1 VQARPGTLRTYSSRT
16 TLAATVRKESTSISI
31 RLDAAG
37 SARVFGNIIDFDQT
51 GATTSPNPGLWV
63 KSMQHKADFCCAEN
77 NQVLHYYVTAWG
89 SGVKLDENC
98 ATSDCR
104 Q

>member
-1 VQARPGTLRTYSSRT
+1 
-16 TLAATVRKESTSISI
+16 
-31 RLDAAG
+31 
-37 SARVFGNIIDFDQT
+37 
-51 GATTSPNPGLWV
+51 
-63 KSMQHKADFCCAEN
+63 MQHKADFCCAEN